1 MELLDLSQISARLKS
16 QCNLLRTIGEAAD
29 FAAIT
34 DEAKNPPAA
43 YVLPLRDE
51 GFDESTQAHAGAMVS
66 VHFGICM
73 AVKNLRDVRGA
84 AGQGNLRAVRLQV
97 LHALFG
103 WTPPTPEGCTRI
115 LWSGGRL
122 LSLKGSTLW
131 WQDDFITRFY
141 MEA

>member
-73 AVKNLRDVRGA
+73 AVKNLTFEALLARAISGRCACRYCTPCLAGLRPLQRAAPGFSGA
-84 AGQGNLRAVRLQV
+84 AAACYR
-97 LHALFG
+97 
-103 WTPPTPEGCTRI
+103 
-115 LWSGGRL
+115 
-122 LSLKGSTLW
+122 
-131 WQDDFITRFY
+131 
-141 MEA
+141 